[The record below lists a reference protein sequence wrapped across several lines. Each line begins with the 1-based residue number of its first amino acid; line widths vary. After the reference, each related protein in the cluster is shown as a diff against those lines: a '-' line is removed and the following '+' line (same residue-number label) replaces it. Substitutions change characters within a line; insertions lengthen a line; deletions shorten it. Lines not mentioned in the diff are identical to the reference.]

1 MPPGDDRLRTP
12 ICHANQGH
20 IAALIHGDV
29 RGDIGDLWWN
39 CEDKTKFDLVRS
51 RIMEGNLPGLL
62 IYLPMNQSQPQTHLT
77 GCTLLAT
84 TWVSEITSEQFVLFC
99 SLHFKGLQ
107 VETAFAETAM
117 LCVWTSL

>member
-39 CEDKTKFDLVRS
+39 CEDNRKFDLVRR
-51 RIMEGNLPGLL
+51 RIMEGSFPGLL
-62 IYLPMNQSQPQTHLT
+62 IYLPINQSQPQTHLT
-77 GCTLLAT
+77 GCTLLIST
-84 TWVSEITSEQFVLFC
+84 GFLKLYQSNLYW
-99 SLHFKGLQ
+99 
-107 VETAFAETAM
+107 
-117 LCVWTSL
+117 CVVCISRVCR